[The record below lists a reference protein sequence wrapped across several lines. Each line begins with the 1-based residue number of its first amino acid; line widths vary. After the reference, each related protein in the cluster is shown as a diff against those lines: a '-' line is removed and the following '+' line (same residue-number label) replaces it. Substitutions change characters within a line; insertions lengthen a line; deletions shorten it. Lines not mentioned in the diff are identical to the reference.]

1 MNQPQPIPAKDAAKL
16 LGLTDRSVYNLVK
29 QHDHSTGGTRLV
41 RAWPY
46 GEGIGRDVFVTAD
59 SLRREM
65 KRRGIA
71 MEEGD

>member
-1 MNQPQPIPAKDAAKL
+1 MDWTKPIAAQQAAEL

-29 QHDHSTGGTRLV
+29 QHDPQTGGTRLV

-46 GEGIGRDVFVTAD
+46 GEGIGRDVFVTPE

-71 MEEGD
+71 TEEGD

>member
-29 QHDHSTGGTRLV
+29 QHDPATGGTRLV

-46 GEGIGRDVFVTAD
+46 GEGIGRDVFVTPE

-65 KRRGIA
+65 QRRGIVT
-71 MEEGD
+71 EGGD